1 MSQPF
6 GTHHVIETAAAI
18 FAMRTGGSTMCPTPD
33 TQSTTP
39 GNGASGAR
47 IPAADEDAGLHAD
60 ELLRK
65 ILLVDDESDGAE
77 LAAALLRAH
86 GLEVLV
92 ANSANEA
99 LEMLQNDKQIDALL
113 TDVMMPD
120 MTGLQLAEA
129 VRVMYPTIKIVLVS
143 GYVVPELLKER
154 ERPYLFAEKPY
165 RIESIIKLLRT

>member
-1 MSQPF
+1 MGGRMP
-6 GTHHVIETAAAI
+6 AAADGD
-18 FAMRTGGSTMCPTPD
+18 MD
-33 TQSTTP
+33 
-39 GNGASGAR
+39 SGA
-47 IPAADEDAGLHAD
+47 DA
-60 ELLRK
+60 LLRK
-65 ILLVDDESDGAE
+65 VLLVDDESDGAE
-77 LAAALLRAH
+77 LAGALLRAH

-92 ANSANEA
+92 ANSASEA
-99 LEMLQNDKQIDALL
+99 LAVLQKDGDIDALL

-143 GYVVPELLKER
+143 GYPGSELMKER

>member
-1 MSQPF
+1 
-6 GTHHVIETAAAI
+6 
-18 FAMRTGGSTMCPTPD
+18 MCPTPN
-33 TQSTTP
+33 TP
-39 GNGASGAR
+39 SKNTDNGAMSGRMPAAAGDMDSGA
-47 IPAADEDAGLHAD
+47 DA
-60 ELLRK
+60 LLRK

-92 ANSANEA
+92 ANSASEA
-99 LEMLQNDKQIDALL
+99 LEILQKGGDIDALL

-143 GYVVPELLKER
+143 GYPGTELMKER

>member
-1 MSQPF
+1 
-6 GTHHVIETAAAI
+6 
-18 FAMRTGGSTMCPTPD
+18 MCPTPE
-33 TQSTTP
+33 TQPTTA
-39 GNGASGAR
+39 GNGSAGAR
-47 IPAADEDAGLHAD
+47 IPAADGDSDFHPD

-65 ILLVDDESDGAE
+65 ILLVDDENDGAQ

-92 ANSANEA
+92 ANSANDA
-99 LEMLQNDKQIDALL
+99 LEVLQKDRQIDALL

-129 VRVMYPTIKIVLVS
+129 VRVMYPRIKIVLVS